1 MPGASGTID
10 PGSIRLA
17 RRIHADAGL
26 AHPDQE
32 TADLGRQRDGGMGD
46 ARPGLRHQAGRV
58 LLLGMCVRTPFLST
72 TTKAPSRTPSRP
84 RPMNRMD
91 ARSLSGIGCGGAI
104 RAASPSV
111 SSFCRRSTAGVV
123 HVPAS
128 RRNVTLDAPDQYP
141 TNEQQAAS
149 IGLGRPEAAGDG
161 RQQDRRIGHR
171 QYAFEVERRIR
182 HRRRRSLPGDTTLI
196 VPVHSHVAG
205 VNREPGPVSLT
216 PEPRDALIADCGET
230 VSCAQSRRSGSQRI
244 HHDIV
249 LYGTARRRHSAPNHR
264 VGAQRESQTI
274 SRFERRR
281 ERLRR
286 RNFEQPASILR
297 LAHGQNEEH
306 AGIHFPPQEVATP
319 IRIVGK

>member
-1 MPGASGTID
+1 MRQCFDGSAASQSS
-10 PGSIRLA
+10 GSYCLRFHCTPCCWVSNWYIRFS
-17 RRIHADAGL
+17 R
-26 AHPDQE
+26 AHHRFRATDRPN
-32 TADLGRQRDGGMGD
+32 ADLG
-46 ARPGLRHQAGRV
+46 P
-58 LLLGMCVRTPFLST
+58 VR
-72 TTKAPSRTPSRP
+72 RT
-84 RPMNRMD
+84 
-91 ARSLSGIGCGGAI
+91 
-104 RAASPSV
+104 
-111 SSFCRRSTAGVV
+111 
-123 HVPAS
+123 
-128 RRNVTLDAPDQYP
+128 YP

-161 RQQDRRIGHR
+161 RQQGCRIGHR
-171 QYAFEVERRIR
+171 QYALEVERRIR

-230 VSCAQSRRSGSQRI
+230 LSCAQSRRAGSQRI

-249 LYGTARRRHSAPNHR
+249 LDGTARQRHSAPNHR

-274 SRFERRR
+274 SRFEHRR

-286 RNFEQPASILR
+286 RNFEQSVLILR
-297 LAHGQNEEH
+297 LAHGENEEH
-306 AGIHFPPQEVATP
+306 AGIHLPPQEVATP